1 MSEPYS
7 QEIRITIETAFI
19 DEQSVPEQ
27 SRYVFSYTIN
37 IINDTSEPIKLLR
50 RHWIITDANNKIQEV
65 RGDGVVG
72 VQPYLQPGQS
82 FTYTSG
88 AMLETPVGC
97 MQGSYYFITDDGTE
111 FDAPIPVFRLSTS
124 ITMH

>member
-1 MSEPYS
+1 MSKKKS
-7 QEIRITIETAFI
+7 QEIRITIETAYI
-19 DEQSVPEQ
+19 EEQSVPLQ

-37 IINDTSEPIKLLR
+37 IQNDTREPVKLLR

-65 RGDGVVG
+65 HGDGVVG
-72 VQPYLQPGQS
+72 VQPHLQPGQS

-88 AMLETPVGC
+88 AILETLVGC
-97 MQGSYYFITDDGTE
+97 MQGSYYFVTDDGIE

-124 ITMH
+124 VTMH

>member
-1 MSEPYS
+1 MSDPHN
-7 QEIRITIETAFI
+7 QEIRITIETAYI

-37 IINDTSEPIKLLR
+37 ITNDTSEPVKLLR

-88 AMLETPVGC
+88 AILETPVGC
-97 MQGSYYFITDDGTE
+97 MQGSYYFITDDGIE

>member
-1 MSEPYS
+1 MSNPHN

-27 SRYVFSYTIN
+27 SRYVFSYTIH
-37 IINDTSEPIKLLR
+37 IINNTSEPVKLLR

-97 MQGSYYFITDDGTE
+97 MQGSYYFITDDGIE